1 MERHI
6 PQAPL
11 KNSPGKAIPLIG
23 FGTASFPFGE
33 CNSLVKE
40 SILHAIRLGYRHFDS
55 AAIYQSEQPL
65 GEAIVEAL
73 HLGLI
78 KSRNELFITSKLWCS
93 DAHSHRVLPALQNS
107 LKNLGLDHLDLYLIH
122 VPVSMKGEGLR
133 LPERQEDL
141 VAMDFESV
149 WKAMEECQELGLTKS
164 IGVSNFSIKKLNLL
178 LVSAKIPPAVNQVE
192 MNPLW
197 RQKKLKEFCEE
208 KGIHVSAYSP
218 LGAAGT
224 LWGCN
229 RVMECEVLKQVARE
243 SGKTL
248 AQVCLRWVYEQGASV
263 LVKSFNKERMK
274 ENLDTLD
281 WKLSVEDLNKINQI
295 PEIKSCP
302 ALTLI
307 SDEGPYKTLE
317 ELWDEEIKIV
327 Q

>member
-6 PQAPL
+6 PLAPL
-11 KNSPGKAIPLIG
+11 KNSRGKAIPLIG

-40 SILHAIRLGYRHFDS
+40 SILHGIKLGYRHFNS

-78 KSRNELFITSKLWCS
+78 KSRDDLFITSKLWCS
-93 DAHSHRVLPALQNS
+93 DTHSHRVLPALQNS
-107 LKNLGLDHLDLYLIH
+107 LKNLGLDYLDLYLIH
-122 VPVSMKGEGLR
+122 YPVSIKGEGLQLTSR
-133 LPERQEDL
+133 EEDL
-141 VAMDFESV
+141 VAMDFGSV
-149 WKAMEECQELGLTKS
+149 WKAMEECQELGLSKS

-178 LVSAKIPPAVNQVE
+178 LSSAKIPPAVNQVG

-208 KGIHVSAYSP
+208 KGIHMSAYSP
-218 LGAAGT
+218 LGAVGT
-224 LWGCN
+224 AWGSN
-229 RVMECEVLKQVARE
+229 RVMECEVLKHVARE
-243 SGKTL
+243 NRKTV

-274 ENLDTLD
+274 ENLDILD
-281 WKLSVEDLNKINQI
+281 WKLNLEDLNKINQI
-295 PEIKSCP
+295 PEIRGCP
-302 ALTLI
+302 TTLFI

-317 ELWDEEIKIV
+317 ELWDEEMKVV